1 MHPIAETIP
10 CVPATCGRA
19 FSLLVRSFHLQ
30 RAPTYDRHPEERRAS
45 ALAPQDDGRRR
56 ARRRRG
62 GALAALAA
70 ALLWP
75 AQPALAD
82 FVQQGPKLVAN
93 DAVGN
98 AQQGNSVAVSDD
110 GNTAIVGGPF
120 DNNQAG
126 AAWVFTRSG
135 GVWSQQGPKLV
146 GTGGSVN
153 AAQGFSAAVS
163 ADGNT

>member
-1 MHPIAETIP
+1 
-10 CVPATCGRA
+10 
-19 FSLLVRSFHLQ
+19 
-30 RAPTYDRHPEERRAS
+30 
-45 ALAPQDDGRRR
+45 GRRR
-56 ARRRRG
+56 ARPGRG
-62 GALAALAA
+62 GAIAAIAA
-70 ALLWP
+70 TLLWP

-135 GVWSQQGPKLV
+135 GVCSKQGPKLV
-146 GTGGSVN
+146 GAGGSVN
-153 AAQGFSAAVS
+153 AAQGSSAAVS
-163 ADGNT
+163 ADGNTAIVGGPTDNNGSPGAVWVFTRSGGVWTQQGGKLVGTGAVGIARQ